1 MKCYIR
7 WKKKHKYKYKYKK
20 MHRLVFQE
28 KLFSSQVLLVA
39 VAVALKWND
48 FVLKT
53 KNENNV
59 KCHATYRQTLIRVI
73 AYYTM
78 HILYYAYNYTI
89 HILYNAYNYTMHII
103 CKDINVCT
111 WDPRLTTV
119 WACLSILRH
128 PDNPTTILNKQSTC

>member
-7 WKKKHKYKYKYKK
+7 WKKKHKYKYKYKYKYKK

-39 VAVALKWND
+39 VAVALKWNE

-78 HILYYAYNYTI
+78 HILYYAYNYT
-89 HILYNAYNYTMHII
+89 MHII

-111 WDPRLTTV
+111 WAPRLTTV

-128 PDNPTTILNKQSTC
+128 PDNPTTILNKQLTC